1 MTVPGETDAQLPDS
15 APAGDLLADERVDLP
30 VVSSELVFAGKVWDI
45 RRETFL
51 YNGEEIVREFMDH
64 TGAVAILAMDETER
78 IRLIKQYRHP
88 IRSREWE
95 IPAGLLDIVDED
107 PLEGAKRELA
117 EETDLEAAEW
127 HVLADFVTTPGGNN
141 EAIRIYLARG
151 LRPTAEVF
159 VREHEEADMELRW
172 VPLDEAL
179 DAVVERRIQS
189 PTLVVAVYAAAVA
202 RSRGWSSLAP
212 ANAPWPQQAALRS
225 ARTAAGS

>member
-1 MTVPGETDAQLPDS
+1 MTLPGETDAQPS
-15 APAGDLLADERVDLP
+15 KSLLTDERVNLP
-30 VVSSELVFAGKVWDI
+30 VVSSEVVFNGKVWDI
-45 RRETFL
+45 RREAFL

-64 TGAVAILAMDETER
+64 TGAVAILAMDEHER

-95 IPAGLLDIVDED
+95 IPAGLLDIQDEH

-117 EETDLEAAEW
+117 EEADLEATEW
-127 HVLADFVTTPGGNN
+127 HVLSDFVTTPGGNN

-151 LRPTAEVF
+151 LKPTAEVF

-172 VPLDEAL
+172 VALDEAL

-202 RSRGWSSLAP
+202 RSRGWTSLAP
-212 ANAPWPQQAALRS
+212 ADAPWPQQAALRS
-225 ARTAAGS
+225 ARTASGS